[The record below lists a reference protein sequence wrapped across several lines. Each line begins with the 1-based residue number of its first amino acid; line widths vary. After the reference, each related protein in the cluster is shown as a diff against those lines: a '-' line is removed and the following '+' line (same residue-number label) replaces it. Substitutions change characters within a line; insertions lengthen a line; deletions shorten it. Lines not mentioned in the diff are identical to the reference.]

1 MAKREVA
8 RKQRFTNPLLLE
20 SLNRIEQ
27 TGYSQPR
34 NPNNRNLNSEIGSNV
49 YLSPSESLLL
59 SPKYNPSNNFNNSL
73 LSSKIN
79 PDLSIPLE
87 RPEIINNLG
96 LIGASTMPAA
106 NLITP
111 DTAEETKKQID
122 NLIADE
128 GTDLN
133 KHTGLGN
140 MLARLGGAQIATEEE
155 RAAATPELRE
165 LYNQKRL
172 AARNKGIGQMLF
184 ALSDALGG
192 RDVVGRLLERQA
204 AMQPEEESS
213 REKINQEIFKTYQEL
228 EKVGGDPKK
237 LSQYYKAIYDANIA
251 PTRGGYSFDFSG
263 QGTNNANQSNNQNE
277 EEDEADRIAQK
288 YLQPS

>member
-1 MAKREVA
+1 MAKREVV
-8 RKQRFTNPLLLE
+8 RKPRFTNPLLLE

-96 LIGASTMPAA
+96 LMGASTMLAD
-106 NLITP
+106 NSITL
-111 DTAEETKKQID
+111 DEAKKTEEEINKTIV
-122 NLIADE
+122 DE

-192 RDVVGRLLERQA
+192 RDVVGRFVDRQD
-204 AMQPEEESS
+204 AMQPEEETISEM
-213 REKINQEIFKTYQEL
+213 RAKIARKIAKGEKITSEEYNTLLIIDPQASDLKYTSPEL
-228 EKVGGDPKK
+228 FEDQLYSDTGEQTSDGKK
-237 LSQYYKAIYDANIA
+237 IVIDQYGNK
-251 PTRGGYSFDFSG
+251 FVE
-263 QGTNNANQSNNQNE
+263 NNS
-277 EEDEADRIAQK
+277 
-288 YLQPS
+288 

>member
-1 MAKREVA
+1 MAKREVV

-111 DTAEETKKQID
+111 DKAKETKKQID
-122 NLIADE
+122 NLIAAE

-140 MLARLGGAQIATEEE
+140 MLARLGGAQIVTEEE

-165 LYNQKRL
+165 LYNQQRL

-192 RDVVGRLLERQA
+192 RDVVGRFAERQA
-204 AMQPEEESS
+204 AMLPEEETISEM
-213 REKINQEIFKTYQEL
+213 RAKIARKIAKGEKITSEEYNTLLIIDPEAADLKYKSPEL
-228 EKVGGDPKK
+228 FEDQLYSDTGEQTSDGKK
-237 LSQYYKAIYDANIA
+237 IVIDQYGNK
-251 PTRGGYSFDFSG
+251 FVE
-263 QGTNNANQSNNQNE
+263 NNS
-277 EEDEADRIAQK
+277 
-288 YLQPS
+288 

>member
-1 MAKREVA
+1 MAKREVV
-8 RKQRFTNPLLLE
+8 RKPRFTNPLLLE

-96 LIGASTMPAA
+96 LMGASTMLAD
-106 NLITP
+106 NSITL
-111 DTAEETKKQID
+111 DEAKKTEEKINKTIV
-122 NLIADE
+122 DE

-192 RDVVGRLLERQA
+192 RDVVGRFVDRQD
-204 AMQPEEESS
+204 AMQPEEESA
-213 REKINQEIFKTYQEL
+213 REQINQELLSVYRAL
-228 EKVGGDPKK
+228 EKVDGDASK
-237 LSQYYKAIYDANIA
+237 LPPYEKAIYDVRIANQ
-251 PTRGGYSFDFSG
+251 TGYNFPFLK
-263 QGTNNANQSNNQNE
+263 TNNANQSNNQNE

>member
-1 MAKREVA
+1 MAKREVV
-8 RKQRFTNPLLLE
+8 RKPRFTNPLLLE

-96 LIGASTMPAA
+96 LMGASTMLAD
-106 NLITP
+106 NSITL
-111 DTAEETKKQID
+111 DEAKKTEEEINKTIV
-122 NLIADE
+122 DE

-140 MLARLGGAQIATEEE
+140 MLARLGGAQIFTEEE

-165 LYNQKRL
+165 LYNQQRL

-192 RDVVGRLLERQA
+192 RDVVGRFVDRQD
-204 AMQPEEESS
+204 AMQPEEETISEM
-213 REKINQEIFKTYQEL
+213 RAKIARKIAKGEKITSEEYNTLLIIDPQASDLKYTSPEL
-228 EKVGGDPKK
+228 FEDQLYSDTGEQTSDGKK
-237 LSQYYKAIYDANIA
+237 IVIDQYGNK
-251 PTRGGYSFDFSG
+251 FVE
-263 QGTNNANQSNNQNE
+263 NNS
-277 EEDEADRIAQK
+277 
-288 YLQPS
+288 